1 MGRVAEPGVQSWPL
15 GAIERD
21 LQNLVTGGGQD
32 RGQAKTQ
39 VRVVQIRCCSV
50 EQLLG

>member
-21 LQNLVTGGGQD
+21 LQNLVTGGGGQD
-32 RGQAKTQ
+32 RGQAKTK
-39 VRVVQIRCCSV
+39 S
-50 EQLLG
+50 G